1 MDNNNATQTPITDA
15 DLLEL
20 KLRIERYCLDVGITT
35 RQFIDCLDQLRKEER
50 GGDQ

>member
-35 RQFIDCLDQLRKEER
+35 LRFLVMIERLRREEQQR
-50 GGDQ
+50 